1 MSRHLTLYATPSG
14 AFKAEYCQGAAAIP
28 LRRSKLAGFYAV
40 RLLVFQS
47 NIVAALHFGIQTA
60 GCFLSEDASRLFVG
74 IQKGNFTKIYLW
86 RRPRLQKRALGDI
99 RSLSVARA

>member
-1 MSRHLTLYATPSG
+1 MSRHLTLYATPAG

-28 LRRSKLAGFYAV
+28 LRISKLDGLYAV

-47 NIVAALHFGIQTA
+47 NIVAALHLCIQTA

-74 IQKGNFTKIYLW
+74 MQEGNFTEIYLW
-86 RRPRLQKRALGDI
+86 RRPHLQKRALGDI
-99 RSLSVARA
+99 RSLSMARA